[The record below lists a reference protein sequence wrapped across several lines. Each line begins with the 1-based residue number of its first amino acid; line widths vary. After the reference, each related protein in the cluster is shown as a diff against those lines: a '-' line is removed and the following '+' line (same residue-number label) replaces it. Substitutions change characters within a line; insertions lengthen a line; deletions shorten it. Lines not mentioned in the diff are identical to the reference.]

1 MLLDAFEALTYIII
15 RKNSY
20 ISRGWDIGV
29 DFFADIQIHP
39 PSSPLSKGG
48 YEGVR
53 QKPRTLWN
61 IKAYSTGESASGGER
76 QYSILC
82 FNSKIYE

>member
-39 PSSPLSKGG
+39 PSYPPL
-48 YEGVR
+48 VR
-53 QKPRTLWN
+53 GDMR
-61 IKAYSTGESASGGER
+61 G
-76 QYSILC
+76 
-82 FNSKIYE
+82 